1 MIYTLT
7 MNPSLDYVMEM
18 ETLSVGKMN
27 RSKHTYILP
36 GGKGINVSTVLT
48 NLGVENVAILPVA
61 GFTGKK
67 LLELLREKK
76 ICYDVIEIDGE
87 DTRINVKVLGNKE
100 TELNAKGSAL
110 SDTET
115 EKLLCKLEALCEND
129 ILVLSGSIP
138 SNIGTSFYETVMKR
152 VNKKGI
158 KVVLDTIGEGFLK
171 ALSQE
176 PFLVKPNQ
184 IELEEMFD
192 KKVETKEELVL
203 LAKKVQD
210 MGAQNVL
217 VSLGGEGAML
227 LTEDG
232 DVIFEKAPQ
241 GKVINTVGAGDA
253 MVAGFLAEYVNTKDF
268 AASLKY
274 GIASGSA
281 SAFSKNLATKEEID
295 ALRKN
300 L

>member
-87 DTRINVKVLGNKE
+87 DTRINVKVLGDKE

-110 SDTET
+110 SDTEI

-138 SNIGTSFYETVMKR
+138 SNLGTSFYETVMKR

-171 ALSQE
+171 ALSKE

-192 KKVETKEELVL
+192 KKIETKEELVL

-210 MGAQNVL
+210 MGAKNVL

-241 GKVINTVGAGDA
+241 GKVINTVGAGDS
-253 MVAGFLAEYVNTKDF
+253 MVAGFLAEYTKTHDF
-268 AASLKY
+268 AMALKM

>member
-241 GKVINTVGAGDA
+241 GKVINTVGAGDS

>member
-110 SDTET
+110 SDTEI

-241 GKVINTVGAGDA
+241 GKVINTVGAGDS